1 MAPEKTSIEHVSEQP
16 NINPIAGQR
25 FFTREKVF
33 KAVGKTVD
41 FGADVTE
48 FTLESASYASGRLL
62 RAIGT
67 STKSAFQGLM
77 GHKYRHA
84 A

>member
-1 MAPEKTSIEHVSEQP
+1 MNKGNTRPESAPERP
-16 NINPIAGQR
+16 NINPIAGRR
-25 FFTREKVF
+25 FLTREKVF
-33 KAVGKTVD
+33 NAVGKTVD

-48 FTLESASYASGRLL
+48 FTMESASYASGRLV
-62 RAIGT
+62 RAIGK
-67 STKSAFQGLM
+67 STKSAFQGLL